1 MDFLE
6 IVNKDQNLAIFVQMA
21 GLKETDVHLIQSAAP
36 QALALLPEVVA
47 LFLQHLKAV
56 PEVEQRLATAH
67 QDFPRH
73 LTHWLGNLFTGPHD
87 QQFLEAQHQEGSN
100 NVQKRIPPLYTA
112 FAMSFLRAALPQLFR
127 YPRRFPTIQRRRFN
141 SSHPAHAG
149 SLSVSHGPR
158 LYGTPAGS
166 NRHLET
172 LLDRLMT
179 V

>member
-1 MDFLE
+1 MNFIE
-6 IVNKDQNLAIFVQMA
+6 IMNKDQNLAIFVLMA

-36 QALALLPEVVA
+36 QVLALLPEVVTR
-47 LFLQHLKAV
+47 FLQHLKAV
-56 PEVEQRLATAH
+56 PEVEQRLTTAH
-67 QDFPRH
+67 QNFPQH

-112 FAMSFLRAALPQLFR
+112 FAMSFFRAALPQLLG
-127 YPRRFPTIQRRRFN
+127 T
-141 SSHPAHAG
+141 HG
-149 SLSVSHGPR
+149 VSQQYSEGALTAAILRMLDLCQYLTDRAYTAR
-158 LYGTPAGS
+158 L
-166 NRHLET
+166 LEVTGISKT